1 MGPHGDINLSKKKK
15 EREYKLHDGEKGAAL
30 TIRVT
35 PRSRKTEI
43 GGVLDDG
50 TLRIRV
56 AAPPVEGKANKEL
69 IAFLA
74 KVLGVRKN
82 KVEIVAGEK
91 GLDKIISV
99 LEMPAMEAEQRI
111 NSWIEKHS

>member
-1 MGPHGDINLSKKKK
+1 MSKESPK
-15 EREYKLHDGEKGAAL
+15 REFKLHDGEQGAAL

-35 PRSRKTEI
+35 PRARRTEI

-50 TLRIRV
+50 TLRVRI
-56 AAPPVEGKANKEL
+56 AEPPIEGKANKAL

-74 KVLGVRKN
+74 KVLDVRKN
-82 KVEIVAGEK
+82 QIEIVAGEK

-99 LEMPAMEAEQRI
+99 LDKSAEDVERRI
-111 NSWIEKHS
+111 RGWMQNQE